1 MKRVLIVDDVNF
13 LLEFENAVIK
23 QLSKETGTTINV
35 EEASSIE
42 KALQKIAENDYDS
55 MVLDI
60 NLPDGLGIDIAKAA
74 REKNANT
81 RIAMLTISPESYDQ
95 YREYFDVF
103 MKKPVIPDTYKEVMR
118 KMLNL

>member
-1 MKRVLIVDDVNF
+1 MKKVLLVDDVNF
-13 LLEFENAVIK
+13 LLEFETAVIK

-35 EEASSIE
+35 EEASSIQ
-42 KALQKIAENDYDS
+42 KALQKISENDYDS

-74 REKNANT
+74 RKKNADT
-81 RIAMLTISPESYDQ
+81 RIAMLTISPENYDE

-118 KMLNL
+118 KLLNL